1 MVGTGSEDS
10 TPPPPAPDAAPS
22 MTPTEAMRAWQE
34 RSISAT
40 ALMRVVVAYD
50 RWELPITDRS
60 WQAMRT
66 NNAPPEPWLYRDGTR
81 RPRLF
86 LFSSRSAYRRYH
98 DAARIT
104 KEQPFTS
111 TSGVSI
117 FTRDL
122 TALESIHL
130 DPMTPDALTLG
141 KDLFPR
147 LNVVADAVRVERA
160 LVQLRGGAMRVATQ
174 LSAVRNFS
182 AYHVA
187 FRDGAEGPRFAIA
200 PDPRNRYLAAVF
212 TLNDCYEAYAAE
224 ADAHH
229 DGTPLRRTMM
239 NGEQLFSELLDA
251 GLDGIVFNCCGPMAP
266 VAFAPAFARLV
277 LESR

>member
-1 MVGTGSEDS
+1 MVGPTSEDS
-10 TPPPPAPDAAPS
+10 TPPPAPQEQAPS
-22 MTPTEAMRAWQE
+22 LTPVEAVHAWQE
-34 RSISAT
+34 QGLSAT
-40 ALMRVVVAYD
+40 ALMRVVVGYD
-50 RWELPITDRS
+50 RWELPITERS

-66 NNAPPEPWLYRDGTR
+66 TNAPPEPWLYRDAQGR
-81 RPRLF
+81 SRLF
-86 LFSSRSAYRRYH
+86 LFSGRAAYRRYH
-98 DAARIT
+98 EGARAAR
-104 KEQPFTS
+104 EQPFT
-111 TSGVSI
+111 TASGVSI

-122 TALESIHL
+122 SALEAVHL
-130 DPMTPDALTLG
+130 DPLTPDALTLG

-160 LVQLRGGAMRVATQ
+160 LVQLRGGATRVASQ
-174 LSAVRNFS
+174 LTAVRGFP

-187 FRDGAEGPRFAIA
+187 FRDTPEGARFAIA

-224 ADAHH
+224 SDAHNE
-229 DGTPLRRTMM
+229 GAPLRRTIL

-251 GLDGIVFNCCGPMAP
+251 GLDGIVFNCCGPVAP

>member
-1 MVGTGSEDS
+1 MVGPTSEDS
-10 TPPPPAPDAAPS
+10 TPPPPMADSAAA
-22 MTPTEAMRAWQE
+22 MTPVEAMRAWQE
-34 RSISAT
+34 QALSAT
-40 ALMRVVVAYD
+40 SLMRVVIAYD
-50 RWELPITDRS
+50 RWELPITERS
-60 WQAMRT
+60 WQGMRT
-66 NNAPPEPWLYRDGTR
+66 NNAPPEPWLYRDANR

-86 LFSSRSAYRRYH
+86 LFSSRASYRRYH
-98 DAARIT
+98 ETSRVSR
-104 KEQPFTS
+104 EQPFTS

-122 TALESIHL
+122 AALESIHL
-130 DPMTPDALTLG
+130 DPLTPDALTLG

-160 LVQLRGGAMRVATQ
+160 LVQLRGGAMRVASQ
-174 LSAVRNFS
+174 LAAVRNFS

-187 FRDGAEGPRFAIA
+187 FREAHEGPRFAIA

-224 ADAHH
+224 ADLHN
-229 DGTPLRRTMM
+229 DGAPLRRTMM

-251 GLDGIVFNCCGPMAP
+251 GLDGIVFNCCGPMSP